1 MLACVVNVSEG
12 RRPEVIAALV
22 AAAGHDLLDLHT
34 DVHHHRSVLTLVGE
48 QAPRAV
54 AVAAVD
60 RIDLGAHAG
69 AHPRLGA
76 VDVVPFVP
84 LAGAT
89 MAGAIAARDRFGAWL
104 GSTLDVPSFTY
115 GPGSQSLP
123 EVRKGAFVRLA
134 PDYGPPQAHPRAGAT
149 AIGARAVLVAYN
161 LWLAQPD
168 LALARALAQSL
179 RGPSVRA
186 LGLAVGAAVQVSM
199 NLIEPFRV
207 GPEAVYDR
215 VAADATIDRAE
226 VVGLVPEAVLDAVD
240 QRRWQQLGLEPDR
253 TMEAR
258 LNQRTAVPFQ

>member
-1 MLACVVNVSEG
+1 MVNVSEG

-22 AAAGHDLLDLHT
+22 AAAGDDLLDVHT

-54 AVAAVD
+54 AAAAVD

-89 MAGAIAARDRFGAWL
+89 MADAIAARDRFGDWL
-104 GSTLDVPSFTY
+104 GSSLGVPSFTY
-115 GPGSQSLP
+115 GPGSRSLP

-134 PDYGPPQAHPRAGAT
+134 PDHGPPQAHPRAGAT
-149 AIGARAVLVAYN
+149 AIGARTVLVAYN
-161 LWLAQPD
+161 LWLAHPD
-168 LALARALAQSL
+168 LALARALARSL

-215 VAADATIDRAE
+215 VAADAAIDRAE
-226 VVGLVPEAVLDAVD
+226 VVGLVPEAVLDSVE
-240 QRRWQQLGLEPDR
+240 QRRWGQLGLEPDR

-258 LNQRTAVPFQ
+258 LKQRPADPFH